1 MTGFI
6 FCIPTTCK
14 NIKYV
19 TNFRLNLTKTTYLNG
34 SIPLKNI
41 LYYLELD
48 NYEIKMF
55 LFLKGSC
62 PFKNVYYLCY
72 IGSALCVHP

>member
-19 TNFRLNLTKTTYLNG
+19 TNFRLNLTKATYFNG

-48 NYEIKMF
+48 NYDI
-55 LFLKGSC
+55 
-62 PFKNVYYLCY
+62 
-72 IGSALCVHP
+72 